1 MLTEG
6 ANVDTA
12 STSAEWGWEKEEP
25 SLTEEQSEMLDITVG
40 EIMASPL
47 SAGVK
52 PAEGMSAVWRYMEGA
67 QWRLEPVRGR
77 RVSSYFLETL
87 EWRKHKMVDS
97 VLDRAESFKRE
108 AATGKLF
115 VRGTCLLG
123 RPLIWVHLGRDK
135 GKLDPEADVRFLIY
149 TLVRPYVNPSELIE
163 HFLHHMFYRP

>member
-1 MLTEG
+1 MLTE
-6 ANVDTA
+6 DKTIKTA
-12 STSAEWGWEKEEP
+12 STSAEWGWEGGEEP
-25 SLTEEQSEMLDITVG
+25 SLNEEQSEMLDITVG

-52 PAEGMSAVWRYMEGA
+52 PDEGKSAVWRYMEGA

-87 EWRKHKMVDS
+87 EWRKQENVDS
-97 VLDRAESFKRE
+97 VLDRADSFKRE

-123 RPLIWVHLGRDK
+123 RPLIWVHLGRDD

-149 TLVRPYVNPSELIE
+149 TVVRP
-163 HFLHHMFYRP
+163 